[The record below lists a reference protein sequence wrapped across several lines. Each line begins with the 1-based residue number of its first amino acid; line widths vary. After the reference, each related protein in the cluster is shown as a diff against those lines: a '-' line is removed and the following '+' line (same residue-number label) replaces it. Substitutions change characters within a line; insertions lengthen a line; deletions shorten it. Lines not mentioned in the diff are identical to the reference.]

1 MVVVC
6 VNQEEYNMIIKAKCK
21 KCRRFGQKL
30 FLKGERCF
38 SQKCAM
44 VKRPYPPGVH
54 GKSFKKRSS
63 EYGLQLIE
71 KQKVRNTYGVSEKQF
86 KKYFKEIKIQKGN
99 KEELFA
105 QNIESRLDNVIFR
118 LGLAC
123 SRSLAR
129 QIVSHGH
136 ILVNGRKV
144 DIPSYKVKKNDVIKI
159 KEKSKNITIFKD
171 LKTLLKKYELPVWL
185 SLDKEKLEAKIIG
198 KPSLEEMGKVGELSM
213 IIEYYSR

>member
-1 MVVVC
+1 MVVVY
-6 VNQEEYNMIIKAKCK
+6 VNQGEYNMIIKAKCK

-30 FLKGERCF
+30 FLKGDRCF
-38 SQKCAM
+38 GQKCAM
-44 VKRPYPPGVH
+44 IRRPYPPGVH

-63 EYGLQLIE
+63 EYGLQLNE
-71 KQKVRNTYGVSEKQF
+71 KQKVRNVYGISEKQF
-86 KKYFKEIKIQKGN
+86 KRYFKEIAIQKGN

-105 QNIESRLDNVIFR
+105 QKIESRLDNVIFR

-185 SLDKEKLEAKIIG
+185 SLDKEKLEAKII
-198 KPSLEEMGKVGELSM
+198 KEKEMKEFLKLRHVILDMELP
-213 IIEYYSR
+213 